1 MRNLLPLILTLL
13 FLPVPQGQ
21 DTSSLVV
28 VSFKW
33 SKTKQTEDKIE
44 APNTAPAAAMIPQ
57 NKNFARNVRANE
69 PPGNRDPNQD
79 TIDGRSAALERS
91 VQESRV
97 RPPKTIDAYSYKIKL
112 QNPTS
117 QAVDILFWEYQFI
130 ERSNPQNVT
139 RRQFLCVANLKPGQQ
154 KEIQALSLNGPT
166 DVVNVESLANNA
178 ANPFDEKIV
187 VNRIEYGDGSIWQ
200 RKDWRFSE
208 ITDSYLRATSTPWTK
223 EQMCRVL

>member
-79 TIDGRSAALERS
+79 TIDGRSAAIERS
-91 VQESRV
+91 VQESRM
-97 RPPKTIDAYSYKIKL
+97 RQPKTIDAFSYKIKI

-117 QAVDILFWEYQFI
+117 LVADILFLEYQFI
-130 ERSNPQNVT
+130 DRANPQNVT
-139 RRQFLCVANLKPGQQ
+139 RRQFLCVGDIKPG
-154 KEIQALSLNGPT
+154 KEKELQALTLNGPA
-166 DVVNVESLANNA
+166 DVVDVKTLANGENA
-178 ANPFDEKIV
+178 FDEKVLI
-187 VNRIEYGDGSIWQ
+187 NRIEFGDGSVWQ
-200 RKDWRFSE
+200 RKDWKSGE
-208 ITDSYLRATSTPWTK
+208 IREAYRRATSTPWPK
-223 EQMCRVL
+223 EMCRGL